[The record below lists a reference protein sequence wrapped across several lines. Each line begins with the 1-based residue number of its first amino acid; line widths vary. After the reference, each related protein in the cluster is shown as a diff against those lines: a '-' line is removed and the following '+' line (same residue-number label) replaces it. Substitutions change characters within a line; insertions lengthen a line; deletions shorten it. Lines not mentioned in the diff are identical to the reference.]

1 MTHSRVTAAQF
12 IARVLPDP
20 YEAQLGGPDPEAL
33 HHLLATV
40 HADFCCPPSGHT
52 VSWQDCYDAAQQ
64 RPLPHKAGFLLDG
77 RGKPVPIPAHVR
89 GEAADRAREAQ
100 RAALR
105 IHRAAAGMP
114 LGNQG

>member
-1 MTHSRVTAAQF
+1 MSHPRITAAQF
-12 IARVLPDP
+12 IARILPGP

-40 HADFCCPPSGHT
+40 HADFCCPPSDYT

-64 RPLPHKAGFLLDG
+64 RPLPHKAGFLLNE
-77 RGKPVPIPAHVR
+77 RGEPVPVPAHVR
-89 GEAADRAREAQ
+89 DEAADRAREAQ
-100 RAALR
+100 AAAAR
-105 IHRAAAGMP
+105 VHRAAANMP

>member
-1 MTHSRVTAAQF
+1 MRHLRVTAAQF
-12 IARVLPDP
+12 IARVLPDS
-20 YEAQLGGPDPEAL
+20 YETRLGGPDPEGL

-40 HADFCCPPSGHT
+40 HADFSCPPTAHT

-64 RPLPHKAGFLLDG
+64 RPLPHKAGFLLDE
-77 RGKPVPIPAHVR
+77 RAEPVPVPAHVR

-100 RAALR
+100 IAAVR
-105 IHRAAAGMP
+105 IRRTAAGTP